1 MQFRKVQPDPS
12 FGCHQVDVAG
22 VVFQRTI
29 QRESRPVISVDL
41 PLRPD
46 HPNGNSPFNLVPNDL
61 PMGPSRIHGAQ
72 CTLLVLDEVID
83 FRHVVV
89 VRIGRGLELLIPFV
103 GPFLRLDVVNHR
115 PASVDVIAQT
125 RVKRTQAA
133 QQAFVHVDG
142 VRRISRSREHLLMIP
157 AELDPTFKEASEDL
171 GKPDYPAKPSRVSSR
186 YGSGGVWAAAWMR
199 RGIRSCSLKRR
210 LNR

>member
-1 MQFRKVQPDPS
+1 M
-12 FGCHQVDVAG
+12 AG

-171 GKPDYPAKPSRVSSR
+171 GKCV
-186 YGSGGVWAAAWMR
+186 
-199 RGIRSCSLKRR
+199 RGMSEQFSVEVAFHGLHVVEPGHHFGHQLRWCENVLHR
-210 LNR
+210 LHEPQAFVCFTMIS